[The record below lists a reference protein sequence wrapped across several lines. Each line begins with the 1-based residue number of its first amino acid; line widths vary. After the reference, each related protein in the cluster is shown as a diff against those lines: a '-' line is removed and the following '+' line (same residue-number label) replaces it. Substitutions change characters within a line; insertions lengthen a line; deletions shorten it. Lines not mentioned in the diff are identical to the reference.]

1 MPRSA
6 LLIGTTTAD
15 AWTFVSIGVG
25 TAVGVA
31 KGKVLGRVEG
41 RVDDELVEGDL
52 VAVGLAVA
60 PGPPMNPP

>member
-1 MPRSA
+1 MA
-6 LLIGTTTAD
+6 IENANFKKLVD
-15 AWTFVSIGVG
+15 AITPFVSIGVG

-31 KGKVLGRVEG
+31 NGKVLGRVEG

-52 VAVGLAVA
+52 VTVGLAVA